1 MAQIPTVTHRGNA
14 RNNFLYGTATG
25 DGMDGGLGD
34 DYLRG
39 YAGDDYLWGG
49 AGSDRFVFERTLAQ
63 NGYDIIKDYMYAP
76 TATGG
81 DVDVLDFSLV
91 GFARNALSRNGGIDN
106 GIDNVVR
113 FVEDGESG
121 GARVEVSLTGQ
132 GGGTFQTWAVLEGL
146 YAGNLVHFSIGAQ
159 TFTRPVQG
167 GLGTGLRYDIGNGDR
182 DGDGVVDEWDA
193 ADDDDLFDDRL
204 LVPEG
209 EGGTM
214 GAEVLIG
221 DRVRGFG
228 GITAFTPGVTGLVI
242 PAGLS
247 EDSWGDALHDN
258 AYQVYYGTYD
268 AATDI
273 FTVTSTHDTTA
284 DPTSATHTMV
294 LYDKNP
300 GDGALDMGAW
310 VFDGVFAE
318 SQWYIDNGAL
328 QYDTDGFFASQETSV
343 LYTENVLYGTGA
355 DEFFDGEDGIDIIYA
370 GAGNDRLFGGSS
382 FAFGNEEM
390 TPPPDGNDW
399 LYGGADADI
408 FFATNVLEGGIDTI
422 KDFNGT
428 DGDVIALADFPF
440 PVWIALQSS
449 DPLQDDPSWW
459 SLTRARTEGLGG
471 LYDIGTIEGASLEA
485 ALLAESAPE
494 GGINTQGAPFNVYL
508 LQHHGKNY
516 LYWDAL
522 GNGYTAGGDYDDT
535 VVEITGAVNVNEGN
549 IYLNLWQELGV

>member
-1 MAQIPTVTHRGNA
+1 MAQIPIVTIRGTA
-14 RNNFLYGTATG
+14 RNNYLYGTATG

-39 YAGDDYLWGG
+39 NGGHDELWGG
-49 AGSDRFVFERTLAQ
+49 GGSDRFVFERTQVQ
-63 NGYDIIKDYMYAP
+63 NGIDNIKDYTYAP
-76 TATGG
+76 TASGG
-81 DVDVLDFSLV
+81 EVDVLDFSLV
-91 GFARNALSRNGGIDN
+91 GFARNALSRNGGEA
-106 GIDNVVR
+106 GIDNVIR
-113 FVEDGESG
+113 FVEDEG
-121 GARVEVSLTGQ
+121 GARVEVSLSGD
-132 GGGTFQTWAVLEGL
+132 GTFQTWAVLEGL
-146 YAGNLVHFSIGAQ
+146 YAGNLVHFRIGAH

-167 GLGTGLRYDIGNGDR
+167 ETGTGLRYDIGNGDR

-204 LVPEG
+204 LVGG
-209 EGGTM
+209 EGNDAFAM

-228 GITAFTPGVTGLVI
+228 GATPFTPGEAGPDI
-242 PAGLS
+242 PAGLGD
-247 EDSWGDALHDN
+247 DSGGDAVQDN

-294 LYDKNP
+294 LYDNNP
-300 GDGALDMGAW
+300 VEGVLAMGAW

-328 QYDTDGFFASQETSV
+328 QYDMDGFFASQEMSV

-355 DEFFDGEDGIDIIYA
+355 GESFDGEEGIDIIYA

-382 FAFGNEEM
+382 FTWFDNEEM

-399 LYGGADADI
+399 LFGGAGADI
-408 FFATNVLEGGIDTI
+408 FFATNVLEGGFDTI

-428 DGDVIALADFPF
+428 DGDVIALADFPI

-449 DPLQDDPSWW
+449 DPLSEDPSWW
-459 SLTRARTEGLGG
+459 SLAQARMAELGG
-471 LYDIGTIEGASLEA
+471 LYDLGTVEGASLEA

-494 GGINTQGAPFNVYL
+494 GGINTQGAPFNVYR
-508 LQHHGKNY
+508 LQHNGKVY
-516 LYWDAL
+516 LFWDAL

-549 IYLNLWQELGV
+549 IYLNLWQGGMGT

>member
-1 MAQIPTVTHRGNA
+1 MSQIPTVTHRGNA
-14 RNNFLYGTATG
+14 RNSFLYGTATG

-76 TATGG
+76 TATGAE
-81 DVDVLDFSLV
+81 VDVLDFSLV

-106 GIDNVVR
+106 VVR
-113 FVEDGESG
+113 FVDDGEGG
-121 GARVEVSLTGQ
+121 GARVEVSLTGD
-132 GGGTFQTWAVLEGL
+132 GETFQTWAVLEGL
-146 YAGNLVHFSIGAQ
+146 YAGNLVHFRIGAH

-167 GLGTGLRYDIGNGDR
+167 ETGTGLRYDIGNGDR
-182 DGDGVVDEWDA
+182 NGDGVVDESDA
-193 ADDDDLFDDRL
+193 PDDNALFDDRL
-204 LVPEG
+204 LVSDG
-209 EGGTM
+209 EGGTA

-228 GITAFTPGVTGLVI
+228 GTTAFTPGGPALAVPESVVWNGGESDSVHTG
-242 PAGLS
+242 
-247 EDSWGDALHDN
+247 EF
-258 AYQVYYGTYD
+258 QVYYGTYD

-273 FTVTSTHDTTA
+273 FTVTSTPGTTA

-294 LYDKNP
+294 LYDNNP
-300 GDGALDMGAW
+300 IEGALFMGAW
-310 VFDGVFAE
+310 VFNGVFAE

-328 QYDTDGFFASQETSV
+328 QYDMDGFFASQEMSV
-343 LYTENVLYGTGA
+343 LNTENVLYGTSA
-355 DEFFDGEDGIDIIYA
+355 DESFDGKEGIDIIYA
-370 GAGNDRLFGGSS
+370 GAGNDRLFGGST
-382 FAFGNEEM
+382 FMEFGNDEM

-399 LYGGADADI
+399 LYGGTGADI

-428 DGDVIALADFPF
+428 NGDLMALADFPL
-440 PVWIALQSS
+440 PVWSALQSS
-449 DPLQDDPSWW
+449 DPLSEDPSWW

-471 LYDIGTIEGASLEA
+471 LYDIGLVEGASLEA
-485 ALLAESAPE
+485 ALLAESALD
-494 GGINTQGAPFNVYL
+494 GSINTQGAPFNVYR
-508 LQHHGKNY
+508 LQHNGKDY

-522 GNGYTAGGDYDDT
+522 GNGYTAGEDYDDT

-549 IYLNLWQELGV
+549 IYLNLWQDGMGT

>member
-1 MAQIPTVTHRGNA
+1 MPPNPTVTLRGTA
-14 RNNFLYGTATG
+14 RNNYLYGTATH
-25 DGMDGGLGD
+25 DGIDGGLGN

-39 YAGDDYLWGG
+39 YAGFDYLWGG

-63 NGYDIIKDYMYAP
+63 NGVDTIKDYTYAP

-81 DVDVLDFSLV
+81 EVDVLDFSLV

-113 FVEDGESG
+113 FVDDGIG
-121 GARVEVSLTGQ
+121 GARVMVSLTGA
-132 GGGTFQTWAVLEGL
+132 GGETYTQWATLEGL
-146 YAGNLVHFSIGAQ
+146 YAGNLVHFSIGAH
-159 TFTRPVQG
+159 TYTRPVQG
-167 GLGTGLRYDIGNGDR
+167 ALSTGLRYDIGNGDR
-182 DGDGVVDEWDA
+182 NGDGEPDA
-193 ADDDDLFDDRL
+193 ADNDDLFDDRL
-204 LVPEG
+204 LVPYG
-209 EGGTM
+209 EGDTR

-228 GITAFTPGVTGLVI
+228 GTKAFTPGGPALAVPESVVWNGGESDSVHTG
-242 PAGLS
+242 
-247 EDSWGDALHDN
+247 EF
-258 AYQVYYGTYD
+258 QVYYGTYD

-273 FTVTSTHDTTA
+273 FTVTSTPGTTA

-294 LYDKNP
+294 LYDNNP
-300 GDGALDMGAW
+300 IEGALFMGAW
-310 VFDGVFAE
+310 VFNGVFAE

-328 QYDTDGFFASQETSV
+328 QYDMDGFFASQEMSV
-343 LYTENVLYGTGA
+343 LNTENVLYGTSA
-355 DEFFDGEDGIDIIYA
+355 DESFDGKEGIDIIYA
-370 GAGNDRLFGGSS
+370 GAGNDRLFGGSTFMGS
-382 FAFGNEEM
+382 GNEEM

-399 LYGGADADI
+399 LYGGTGADI

-428 DGDVIALADFPF
+428 NGDLMALADFPF
-440 PVWIALQSS
+440 PVGSALQSS
-449 DPLQDDPSWW
+449 DPLPDDPSWW

-471 LYDIGTIEGASLEA
+471 LYDIGTVAGASLEA
-485 ALLAESAPE
+485 ALLAESALD
-494 GGINTQGAPFNVYL
+494 GSINTQGAPFNVYR
-508 LQHHGKNY
+508 LQHNGKDY
-516 LYWDAL
+516 LFWDAL